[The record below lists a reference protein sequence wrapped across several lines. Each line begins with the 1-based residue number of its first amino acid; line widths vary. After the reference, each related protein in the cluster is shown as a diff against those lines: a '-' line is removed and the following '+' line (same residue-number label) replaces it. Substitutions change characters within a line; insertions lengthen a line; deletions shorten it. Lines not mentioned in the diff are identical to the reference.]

1 MNSTAK
7 ELDSRV
13 IKAVIIVDS
22 EIDNGDLNYQYQY
35 FYNTSILY

>member
-22 EIDNGDLNYQYQY
+22 EIDNRDLNYQYQY
-35 FYNTSILY
+35 FYNTYILY